1 MNDLILFI
9 DKNIENPIDIDSD
22 FFNVAEFDW
31 AYNSM
36 NSHIA
41 VHKETITFEME
52 NMFTE
57 IKDILNEYDLET
69 SVDFFAAMQ
78 VDSVN
83 VNLFFILPIIFNM
96 SPVLDTWFS
105 IPNVGFIT
113 MDIFNSEF
121 VQNNIF
127 NEFNTILPILMDNE
141 ANPELIAKLQNF
153 GLSADEWYTQ
163 IGKDI
168 MNGHGISPE
177 MLTMVSKMGVT

>member
-1 MNDLILFI
+1 
-9 DKNIENPIDIDSD
+9 
-22 FFNVAEFDW
+22 
-31 AYNSM
+31 M

-96 SPVLDTWFS
+96 SPVLDT
-105 IPNVGFIT
+105 
-113 MDIFNSEF
+113 
-121 VQNNIF
+121 
-127 NEFNTILPILMDNE
+127 
-141 ANPELIAKLQNF
+141 
-153 GLSADEWYTQ
+153 
-163 IGKDI
+163 
-168 MNGHGISPE
+168 
-177 MLTMVSKMGVT
+177 